1 MPNYFDYMLES
12 ADSSIDDM
20 DDYGVAESVY
30 NEMDASMCEFDS
42 YVQEGVGV
50 AIAASVGGAALI
62 GGLIALLVKCFG
74 KSSPNSAAKA
84 AQAAREAV
92 QIAAR
97 QGTELPGDSNI
108 LMLTTDAIEEEADE
122 VIESL
127 DFVIEG
133 TRQLLLEAKDTAG
146 TSGGST
152 RKPTRSEKVRARKEA
167 EKATKQKA
175 KSRVSSMNDMAQ
187 RYDVMYTKSVLI
199 GKKEAEL
206 KKLQRQMD
214 KGEKEGW
221 LKLTDAQKNE
231 LTAMRAQAAKKVTQV
246 SQEFVAAAKPAINK
260 PAWVSRVVDKRQPAT
275 V

>member
-1 MPNYFDYMLES
+1 
-12 ADSSIDDM
+12 
-20 DDYGVAESVY
+20 
-30 NEMDASMCEFDS
+30 
-42 YVQEGVGV
+42 
-50 AIAASVGGAALI
+50 
-62 GGLIALLVKCFG
+62 
-74 KSSPNSAAKA
+74 
-84 AQAAREAV
+84 
-92 QIAAR
+92 
-97 QGTELPGDSNI
+97 
-108 LMLTTDAIEEEADE
+108 MLTTDAIEEEADE

-146 TSGGST
+146 TSGGGT

-167 EKATKQKA
+167 EKAAKQKA

>member
-84 AQAAREAV
+84 AQAAKEAV
-92 QIAAR
+92 QTAAR

-146 TSGGST
+146 TSGGGT

-167 EKATKQKA
+167 EKAAKQKA

>member
-84 AQAAREAV
+84 AQAAKEAV
-92 QIAAR
+92 QTAAR

-146 TSGGST
+146 TSGGGT

-167 EKATKQKA
+167 EKAAKQKA

-206 KKLQRQMD
+206 NKLQRQMD

>member
-84 AQAAREAV
+84 AQAAKEAV
-92 QIAAR
+92 QTAAR

-167 EKATKQKA
+167 EKAAKQKA
-175 KSRVSSMNDMAQ
+175 KSRVTSMNDMAQ

-260 PAWVSRVVDKRQPAT
+260 PAWVSRVVDKRQPVT